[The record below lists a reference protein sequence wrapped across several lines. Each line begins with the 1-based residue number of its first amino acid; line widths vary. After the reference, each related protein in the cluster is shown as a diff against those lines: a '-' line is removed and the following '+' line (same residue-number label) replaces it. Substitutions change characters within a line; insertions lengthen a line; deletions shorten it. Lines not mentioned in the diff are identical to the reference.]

1 MGSVWTL
8 HSTLVGASQRLLLW
22 TLFGLLLSVFS
33 DVAKSPKERK
43 ELRLERKAEKIGV
56 LKEEEIMTEQLSGL
70 EIEGV
75 SRVASS
81 LQCVK
86 LTDSD
91 PVALQLGGDVV
102 IGGFFPLHYV
112 APKPQHSYHSK
123 PQLTSCSG

>member
-1 MGSVWTL
+1 MGSAWTL